1 MKNPFDN
8 TGRYKDILKSFTT
21 SLQAEGKSANTISGY
36 VITARQ
42 LLRAHKN
49 DPGQITQESLDTFFS
64 RFNARNQTQNIKKA
78 AVNAFL
84 AYLYAR
90 KRLNRQFIIKS
101 HNITLPEPEYLSKG
115 EQDRFFEALQADPAR
130 IRDYTLFAVMLYT
143 GLRVSE
149 VVNIRLKD
157 IQDDQLVIRDSK
169 TGPGKGYLRK
179 KLTALLDVYLD
190 SLKSPLGREDNIF
203 QSKQRRRLSVRMVQ
217 LLIKKYLRLAGIRKD
232 LAPHSLRHT
241 FAANLMK
248 SSGNLGIVQ
257 RSLRHKHIQSTMRY
271 AHIEEED
278 LKNAVERSVKIPVRK
293 KKPSVIN

>member
-1 MKNPFDN
+1 MTNPFN
-8 TGRYKDILKSFTT
+8 NARYDKNVLKSFSTA
-21 SLQAEGKSANTISGY
+21 LQAEGKSANTISGY

-49 DPGQITQESLDTFFS
+49 DPCQITQESLDTFFS
-64 RFNARNQTQNIKKA
+64 HFNARNQTQNIKKA

-84 AYLYAR
+84 SYLYAR
-90 KRLNRQFIIKS
+90 KRLNKRFIIKS
-101 HNITLPEPEYLSKG
+101 HNITLPEPEFLSKA
-115 EQDRFFEALQADPAR
+115 EQNRFFEVLQADPAR
-130 IRDYTLFAVMLYT
+130 IRDYALFAAMLYT

-157 IQDDQLVIRDSK
+157 IQDDQLIIRDSK
-169 TGPGKGYLRK
+169 TGPGKGYIRK
-179 KLTALLDVYLD
+179 KLTILLNAYLD
-190 SLKSPLGREDNIF
+190 SFKSPLGREDYIF
-203 QSKQRRRLSVRMVQ
+203 QSKQRRRLSIRMVQ
-217 LLIKKYLRLAGIRKD
+217 LLIKKYLHLASIWKD

-248 SSGNLGIVQ
+248 GSGNLGIVQ

-278 LKNAVERSVKIPVRK
+278 LKNAVERSIKIPVK
-293 KKPSVIN
+293 KKKLSAI

>member
-1 MKNPFDN
+1 MMNPFSDGN
-8 TGRYKDILKSFTT
+8 RSNNILTSFSTA
-21 SLQAEGKSANTISGY
+21 LQAEGKSANTISGY
-36 VITARQ
+36 VITAGQ
-42 LLRAHKN
+42 LLRTHKN
-49 DPGQITQESLDTFFS
+49 DPARITQESLDSFFS
-64 RFNARNQTQNIKKA
+64 GFNSRNQTQNIKKA
-78 AVNAFL
+78 AINAFL

-101 HNITLPEPEYLSKG
+101 HNITLPEPEYLSKD
-115 EQDRFFEALQADPAR
+115 EQDRFFEALQADPTR
-130 IRDYTLFAVMLYT
+130 IRDNTLFAVMLYT

-157 IQDDQLVIRDSK
+157 IQDDQLVIRESK
-169 TGPGKGYLRK
+169 TGPGKGYIRK
-179 KLTALLDVYLD
+179 KLTTLLDSYLANF
-190 SLKSPLGREDNIF
+190 KSPLGREDYIF

-257 RSLRHKHIQSTMRY
+257 KSLRHKHIQSTMRY

-278 LKNAVERSVKIPVRK
+278 LKKAVERSIKIPK
-293 KKPSVIN
+293 KGHLK

>member
-1 MKNPFDN
+1 MQDYL
-8 TGRYKDILKSFTT
+8 TSFSTA
-21 SLQAEGKSANTISGY
+21 LAAEGKSANTISGY
-36 VITARQ
+36 IITARQ

-49 DPGQITQESLDTFFS
+49 DPGRITQESLDAFFS
-64 RFNARNQTQNIKKA
+64 GFNARNQTQNIKKA
-78 AVNAFL
+78 AINAFL

-90 KRLNRQFIIKS
+90 KRLNKRFIIKS
-101 HNITLPEPEYLSKG
+101 HNITLPEPEYLSKA
-115 EQDRFFEALQADPAR
+115 EENRFFEALQADPAR

-157 IQDDQLVIRDSK
+157 IQDDQLVIRESK
-169 TGPGKGYLRK
+169 TGAGKGYLRK
-179 KLTALLDVYLD
+179 KLTVLLDAYMA
-190 SLKSPLGREDNIF
+190 SFKSPLDREDYIF

-248 SSGNLGIVQ
+248 GSGNLGIVQ
-257 RSLRHKHIQSTMRY
+257 RSLRHKGNVKYFSHI
-271 AHIEEED
+271 
-278 LKNAVERSVKIPVRK
+278 
-293 KKPSVIN
+293 

>member
-1 MKNPFDN
+1 MMSPFNN
-8 TGRYKDILKSFTT
+8 TGRDKDILKSFST
-21 SLQAEGKSANTISGY
+21 SLQAEGKSVNTISGY

-42 LLRAHKN
+42 LLRIHKN
-49 DPGQITQESLDTFFS
+49 DPGRITQESLDSFFS
-64 RFNARNQTQNIKKA
+64 GFNARNQTQKIKKA
-78 AVNAFL
+78 AINAFL

-90 KRLNRQFIIKS
+90 KRLNRRFIIKS

-115 EQDRFFEALQADPAR
+115 EQNRFFEALQADPAR

-157 IQDDQLVIRDSK
+157 IQDDQLVIRESK
-169 TGPGKGYLRK
+169 TGPGKGYIRK
-179 KLTALLDVYLD
+179 KLTTLLDSYLTNF
-190 SLKSPLGREDNIF
+190 KFPLSREDYIF

-217 LLIKKYLRLAGIRKD
+217 LLIKKYLRLAVIRKD
-232 LAPHSLRHT
+232 LTPHSLRHT

-257 RSLRHKHIQSTMRY
+257 KSLRHKHIQSTMRY
-271 AHIEEED
+271 SHIQDED
-278 LKNAVERSVKIPVRK
+278 LKEAVERSIKIPTSNK
-293 KKPSVIN
+293 D

>member
-1 MKNPFDN
+1 MQDYLSPFA
-8 TGRYKDILKSFTT
+8 TALA
-21 SLQAEGKSANTISGY
+21 AEGKSANTISGY
-36 VITARQ
+36 IITTRQ

-49 DPGQITQESLDTFFS
+49 DPGRITQESLDTFFS
-64 RFNARNQTQNIKKA
+64 NFNSRNQTQNIKKA

-90 KRLNRQFIIKS
+90 KRLNKRFIIKS
-101 HNITLPEPEYLSKG
+101 HNITLPEPEFLSKA
-115 EQDRFFEALQADPAR
+115 EQDRFFEALQADLAR

-179 KLTALLDVYLD
+179 KLITLLDVYLA
-190 SLKSPLGREDNIF
+190 SLKSPLGREDYIF

-248 SSGNLGIVQ
+248 GSGNLGIVQ

-271 AHIEEED
+271 SHIGDED
-278 LKNAVERSVKIPVRK
+278 LKNAVERSVKIPFTKRRSKTV
-293 KKPSVIN
+293 

>member
-1 MKNPFDN
+1 MMTPFGNSGRDKN
-8 TGRYKDILKSFTT
+8 ILMSFST

-42 LLRAHKN
+42 LLRVHKN

-78 AVNAFL
+78 AINAFL

-90 KRLNRQFIIKS
+90 KRINRRFIIKS

-115 EQDRFFEALQADPAR
+115 EQDCFFEALQADPAR

-169 TGPGKGYLRK
+169 TGPGKSYLRK
-179 KLTALLDVYLD
+179 KLTVLLDVYLN
-190 SLKSPLGREDNIF
+190 SFMSPLSRENHIF

-257 RSLRHKHIQSTMRY
+257 KSLRHKHIQSTMRY

-278 LKNAVERSVKIPVRK
+278 LKNAVERSVKIPARK
-293 KKPSVIN
+293 KKPSAI